1 MDIRLF
7 VDVVRRFKYLVA
19 AGVVLAC
26 VAAFLSYVKVGPHG
40 FSYRQKEMYSSTAR
54 LLVTSP
60 AANGQDPASLAVIY
74 SQYATSDEVI
84 QAAIRSSHVRGT
96 LQGDSGYVNS
106 TSTALPTVTVS
117 GIAPN
122 PVNASIIANAGVV
135 ALKRFVAQQ
144 QKDQG
149 LPPGDRAYLSNL
161 NDAIPLTAT
170 IVTPR
175 SKTPPIFAFIVVLA
189 ATFGLVFA
197 LENLRPR
204 VRPVLV
210 EVEAPRPSGAEAT
223 RPSGEAR
230 QARQG

>member
-7 VDVVRRFKYLVA
+7 VSLIRRFKYIVV

-26 VAAFLSYVKVGPHG
+26 VAAFLSYVKIGPHG
-40 FSYRQKEMYSSTAR
+40 FEYRQKELYSSTAR

-84 QAAIRSSHVRGT
+84 KAAIQRSHVRGT

-122 PVNASIIANAGVV
+122 PVDASIIANAGVV
-135 ALKRFVAQQ
+135 ALKRFVNHQQAAQ
-144 QKDQG
+144 G
-149 LPPGDRAYLSNL
+149 IPPADRAFMSEL
-161 NDAIPLTAT
+161 NAAIPFTAIIT
-170 IVTPR
+170 TPR

-189 ATFGLVFA
+189 ATLGLVFA

-204 VRPVLV
+204 LRPVLV
-210 EVEAPRPSGAEAT
+210 EVEAPRPSE
-223 RPSGEAR
+223 EAR

>member
-7 VDVVRRFKYLVA
+7 VGVVRRFRYVVA

-26 VAAFLSYVKVGPHG
+26 VAAFLSFVKIGPHG
-40 FSYRQKEMYSSTAR
+40 FAYRQTELYSSTAR

-84 QAAIRSSHVRGT
+84 KAAIRRSHVRGT

-122 PVNASIIANAGVV
+122 PVNASIIANAGVI
-135 ALKRFVAQQ
+135 ALKRFINQQ
-144 QKDQG
+144 QAAAG
-149 LPPGDRAYLSNL
+149 IPPTDRAYLSAL
-161 NDAIPLTAT
+161 NQAIPFTAT
-170 IVTPR
+170 VMTPR

-210 EVEAPRPSGAEAT
+210 EVEAPRPSE
-223 RPSGEAR
+223 EAR
-230 QARQG
+230 QAHQG